1 MATKKVTTTTKISK
15 PKVVKSKVTKTPKV
29 NVSTTSIL
37 DPRIFAA
44 TISERLIAQVVHI
57 YQSRSHQGTHQAK
70 TRGEV
75 NRTTKKVYKQ
85 KGTGNARHGARS
97 APIYVGGGVSH
108 GPTGERPANLKVNRK
123 MAASALIGLLSQK
136 AKENKVNLFEVP
148 NIAKP
153 TVKAVK
159 GLFPYE
165 GTLIIHASESPLLV
179 KSTRNLENVT
189 TIESARLNPL
199 LVIQNKN
206 LLITSKAQ
214 EQLITRLLPLLKK

>member
-1 MATKKVTTTTKISK
+1 MATKRVAK
-15 PKVVKSKVTKTPKV
+15 PKVTKTPKAK
-29 NVSTTSIL
+29 VSTSVVL
-37 DPRIFAA
+37 DPRLFAA
-44 TISERLIAQVVHI
+44 AISQSLIAQVVHV

-75 NRTTKKVYKQ
+75 NRTTRKVYKQ

-108 GPTGERPANLKVNRK
+108 GPTGERPANLRVNRK
-123 MAASALIGLLSQK
+123 MAATALIGLLSQK
-136 AKENKVNLFEVP
+136 AKDNKVNLFEIP
-148 NIAKP
+148 NIVKP

-179 KSTRNLENVT
+179 RSTRNLSNVT
-189 TIESARLNPL
+189 VIESSLLNPL
-199 LVIQNKN
+199 VVIQNKN

-214 EQLITRLLPLLKK
+214 ENLITRLLPFLKK

>member
-1 MATKKVTTTTKISK
+1 MATKRVSK
-15 PKVVKSKVTKTPKV
+15 PKV
-29 NVSTTSIL
+29 STSVAL
-37 DPRIFAA
+37 DPRLFAA
-44 TISERLIAQVVHI
+44 TISQSLIAQVVHV

-108 GPTGERPANLKVNRK
+108 GPTGERPANLRVNRK
-123 MAASALIGLLSQK
+123 MAATALIGLLSQK
-136 AKENKVNLFEVP
+136 AKDNKVNLFEIP
-148 NIAKP
+148 KIAKP

-159 GLFPYE
+159 GLFPYQD
-165 GTLIIHASESPLLV
+165 TLIIHASESPLLV
-179 KSTRNLENVT
+179 RSTRNLSNVT
-189 TIESARLNPL
+189 VIESSLLNPL
-199 LVIQNKN
+199 VVIQNKN

-214 EQLITRLLPLLKK
+214 ENLVARLLPFLKK